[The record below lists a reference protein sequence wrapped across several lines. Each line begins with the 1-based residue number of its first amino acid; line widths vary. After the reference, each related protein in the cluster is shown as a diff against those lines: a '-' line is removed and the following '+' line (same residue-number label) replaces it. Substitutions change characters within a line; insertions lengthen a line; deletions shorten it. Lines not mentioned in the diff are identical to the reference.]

1 MLISWAVN
9 AEPILLLS
17 RSSPHLGP
25 QWRTRRGP
33 PRPVSVTAHP
43 VVTPT
48 HPQSNLPM
56 PPSKKKNEPSS
67 ELDLSPRN
75 KIFCPCQGR
84 WGAQKW
90 IMGIAK
96 VNMLFWVFRRIELFD
111 CNIHLFLNCVC
122 SAEVIRSLFY
132 LNFLFQCII
141 YSLAKHFGQLWL
153 FLNVLRKE
161 IFCKFFSEWNSSII
175 LLQGAFFKGKLTNA
189 MQPPQVML
197 GHFNQEATCY
207 CWRSNNAEL
216 VIWRIRR
223 KLRKIF
229 INWATVWRPHRSLR
243 YNFWT

>member
-9 AEPILLLS
+9 AKPILLLS

-25 QWRTRRGP
+25 QWRTHRGP

-43 VVTPT
+43 VVAPT

-56 PPSKKKNEPSS
+56 PPSKKIEPSS

-132 LNFLFQCII
+132 LIFLFQYYLLSCKALWSTLII
-141 YSLAKHFGQLWL
+141 
-153 FLNVLRKE
+153 
-161 IFCKFFSEWNSSII
+161 
-175 LLQGAFFKGKLTNA
+175 FKG
-189 MQPPQVML
+189 
-197 GHFNQEATCY
+197 C
-207 CWRSNNAEL
+207 
-216 VIWRIRR
+216 
-223 KLRKIF
+223 IF
-229 INWATVWRPHRSLR
+229 
-243 YNFWT
+243 